1 MIVRDPGTA
10 AHPACCAAIALLL
23 FVSGCQMGPGAMKLG
38 HQQYSAVLRQILNEQ
53 MLLNLVRL
61 RYTDAPMFLQITS
74 ISTQFVFD
82 RSGSVSPEGCEPGFR
97 RCAMTN
103 QVIKK
108 KNLMLELLKSD
119 LDYCPELNCAPT
131 SPCP

>member
-23 FVSGCQMGPGAMKLG
+23 FVSGCQMGPGAMKAG

-74 ISTQFVFD
+74 RGAD
-82 RSGSVSPEGCEPGFR
+82 RRGHRLRARCGSGV
-97 RCAMTN
+97 
-103 QVIKK
+103 
-108 KNLMLELLKSD
+108 D
-119 LDYCPELNCAPT
+119 LFH
-131 SPCP
+131 